1 MILFR
6 PETPASRINP
16 HSTSRLRLRRHLVGA
31 IVSCPYAPCGGGV
44 RRPQERKKRTMQEIS
59 MLPKPVQN
67 AVSEVM
73 QIGSRTQPFSSE
85 SRTKA
90 PRIQDAKVVKS
101 VCPYCAVGCSLNVY
115 VKDGEVIDIEGNPDS
130 PINHG
135 TLCPKG
141 SATFQYTVN
150 PSRLKQVLYRAPYS
164 DHWEVKSLDWAMEQI
179 AQRIK
184 KTRDETF
191 VERLPDGREVNHT
204 LGIASLGGATLD
216 VEENYLM
223 KKLFSGGLGI
233 VSIENQAR
241 I

>member
-1 MILFR
+1 
-6 PETPASRINP
+6 
-16 HSTSRLRLRRHLVGA
+16 
-31 IVSCPYAPCGGGV
+31 
-44 RRPQERKKRTMQEIS
+44 MQEIS
-59 MLPKPVQN
+59 MLPAPVQGTI
-67 AVSEVM
+67 SEVM

-85 SRTKA
+85 SRTKV
-90 PRIQDAKVVKS
+90 PRIRDARVVKS
-101 VCPYCAVGCSLNVY
+101 VCPYCAVGCGLNVY

-164 DHWEVKSLDWAMEQI
+164 DHWEVKSLEWAMEQI

-223 KKLFSGGLGI
+223 KKLFTGGLGI

>member
-1 MILFR
+1 MEERILSL
-6 PETPASRINP
+6 PEAVQT
-16 HSTSRLRLRRHLVGA
+16 T
-31 IVSCPYAPCGGGV
+31 VSQV
-44 RRPQERKKRTMQEIS
+44 M
-59 MLPKPVQN
+59 
-67 AVSEVM
+67 EV
-73 QIGSRTQPFSSE
+73 GSRVEPFSSE
-85 SRTKA
+85 SRNKVS
-90 PRIQDAKVVKS
+90 RIRDAKVVKS
-101 VCPYCAVGCSLNVY
+101 VCPYCAVGCGLNVY
-115 VKDGEVIDIEGNPDS
+115 VKDGKVIDIEGNPDS

-150 PSRLKQVLYRAPYS
+150 PSRLAQVLYRAPYS

-179 AQRIK
+179 AQRVK

-223 KKLFSGGLGI
+223 KKLFSGGLGV

>member
-1 MILFR
+1 
-6 PETPASRINP
+6 
-16 HSTSRLRLRRHLVGA
+16 
-31 IVSCPYAPCGGGV
+31 
-44 RRPQERKKRTMQEIS
+44 
-59 MLPKPVQN
+59 MLPQPAQSL
-67 AVSEVM
+67 VSQALE
-73 QIGSRTQPFSSE
+73 IGSHVQPFSNE
-85 SRTKA
+85 SREKA
-90 PRIQDAKVVKS
+90 PRIRDAKAVHS

-115 VKDGEVIDIEGNPDS
+115 VKEGKVIDIEGDPNS

-150 PSRLKQVLYRAPYS
+150 PSRLTQVLYRAPYS
-164 DHWEVKSLDWAMEQI
+164 DRWEVKTLDWAMEQI

-204 LGIASLGGATLD
+204 LGIACLGGATLD
-216 VEENYLM
+216 NEENYLM
-223 KKLFSGGLGI
+223 KKLLGGGLGI

>member
-1 MILFR
+1 MQDHSIL
-6 PETPASRINP
+6 PE
-16 HSTSRLRLRRHLVGA
+16 
-31 IVSCPYAPCGGGV
+31 
-44 RRPQERKKRTMQEIS
+44 
-59 MLPKPVQN
+59 PVQT
-67 AVSEVM
+67 AVSEIM
-73 QIGSRTQPFSSE
+73 QVGSRVQPFSSE
-85 SRTKA
+85 SRTKVS
-90 PRIQDAKVVKS
+90 RIRDAKVVKS
-101 VCPYCAVGCSLNVY
+101 VCPYCAVGCGLNVY
-115 VKDGEVIDIEGNPDS
+115 VKDGKVIDIEGNPDS

-164 DHWEVKSLDWAMEQI
+164 DHWEARSLEWAMEQI

-191 VERLPDGREVNHT
+191 VERLPDGREVNH
-204 LGIASLGGATLD
+204 LLSIASLGGATLD

-223 KKLFSGGLGI
+223 KKLFSGALGI

>member
-1 MILFR
+1 MQERTLP
-6 PETPASRINP
+6 PEPVQSVVSDVLEFGSRI
-16 HSTSRLRLRRHLVGA
+16 
-31 IVSCPYAPCGGGV
+31 
-44 RRPQERKKRTMQEIS
+44 
-59 MLPKPVQN
+59 
-67 AVSEVM
+67 
-73 QIGSRTQPFSSE
+73 QPFSDE
-85 SRTKA
+85 SREMA
-90 PRIQDAKVVKS
+90 PRIRDAKPVHS

-115 VKDGEVIDIEGNPDS
+115 VKDGRVIDIEGDPNS

-141 SATFQYTVN
+141 AATFQYTVN
-150 PSRLKQVLYRAPYS
+150 PNRLAQILYRAPYS
-164 DHWEVKSLDWAMEQI
+164 DHWEVRSLDWAMEQI
-179 AQRIK
+179 ARRVK

-204 LGIASLGGATLD
+204 LGIATLGGATLD

-233 VSIENQAR
+233 LSIENQAR

>member
-1 MILFR
+1 MQERTLL
-6 PETPASRINP
+6 PEPVRS
-16 HSTSRLRLRRHLVGA
+16 
-31 IVSCPYAPCGGGV
+31 IVSQA
-44 RRPQERKKRTMQEIS
+44 MQ
-59 MLPKPVQN
+59 V
-67 AVSEVM
+67 
-73 QIGSRTQPFSSE
+73 GSRVQPFSSE
-85 SRTKA
+85 SREKV
-90 PRIQDAKVVKS
+90 PRIRDAKVVHS
-101 VCPYCAVGCSLNVY
+101 VCPYCAVGCGLNVY
-115 VKDGEVIDIEGNPDS
+115 VKDGQVIDIEGNPDS

-150 PSRLKQVLYRAPYS
+150 TSRLTQVLYRAPYS
-164 DHWEVKSLDWAMEQI
+164 DHWEPRSLDWAMEQI

-184 KTRDETF
+184 QTRDETF

-223 KKLFSGGLGI
+223 KKLFTGGLGI